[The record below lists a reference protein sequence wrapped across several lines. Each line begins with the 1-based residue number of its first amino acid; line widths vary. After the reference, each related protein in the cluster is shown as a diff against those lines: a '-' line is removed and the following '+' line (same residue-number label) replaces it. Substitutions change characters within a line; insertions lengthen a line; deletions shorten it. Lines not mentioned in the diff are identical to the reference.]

1 MAKRIL
7 EDLKGEHYQI
17 DFKHDEDES
26 QLRKKIKLEN
36 DIIIDKIKEHYEDI
50 DISEHEVHKFLLI
63 FHTLMEA
70 INSEENLEE
79 ADGVITDTFALI
91 ISKLSDLLRQNIDS
105 LKLPAI
111 LKSALKKLKTYSTS
125 KKQKKMPNVQLRPRR
140 PVRPAGM
147 GQKNNDQIRIRNRR
161 YKIKR
166 LIAQPK
172 NVEVKRNGVVVRRM
186 VVRRKAIFPSAKRRQ
201 DY

>member
-7 EDLKGEHYQI
+7 ENFKGEHYQI

-63 FHTLMEA
+63 LHTLMETV
-70 INSEENLEE
+70 NSEQNLEE
-79 ADGVITDTFALI
+79 ADEVITDTFAFT
-91 ISKLSDLLRQNIDS
+91 ISKLSDILRQNIDS

-172 NVEVKRNGVVVRRM
+172 NVEVKRNGVVVRQM
-186 VVRRKAIFPSAKRRQ
+186 VVRKKAIFPSAR
-201 DY
+201 